1 MATSVTSSARCW
13 SPVADLAKA
22 RKRGLKKG
30 NGVSLPGHLVLA
42 AVLLTGSLSVLADE
56 AADTFNRLYGE
67 DLKGVAATPSPADDV
82 ALAKQMLEDTKKA
95 GGAPALLVLLCETA
109 YELAAKNPAA
119 YPTATAAMDL
129 LAAKVPEK
137 KAECLQKNA
146 AVYQKQ
152 YATARGDA
160 RTKAGEKAIEVL
172 GVLAEAQ
179 AAAGEVEDAGA
190 SLRQALAVATAI
202 KSESRA
208 GLQARL
214 AGLASHEKIEKQ
226 IEAVKAKIGADPGD
240 AASRKELVRLY
251 LVDMDLP
258 AEAAKF
264 VNETLD
270 EPTRK
275 YVPAAAK
282 PVPEAPEAACAE
294 LGDWYKALAD
304 QATTPAS
311 KGAMLRRA
319 QGYFQRFLA
328 IHTAEDLGR
337 TAAALTLKRIEAALA
352 KLSGAAE
359 PKFYPSV
366 LSADLG
372 HGVTMKFAL
381 IRPGRFAMGSP
392 IAEQG
397 RDRNEGPQHEVAIT
411 KPFYLG
417 VTEVAQAQYEA
428 VMETNP
434 SKFRGPTNPV
444 DSVDWKEAAAFC
456 RKLSEKTG
464 KAFRL
469 PTEAEWEYACRAGT
483 SARYFFGDSDNALAE
498 YAWWHANSEGKT
510 HPVGQKRPNGWG
522 LYDMLGNVMEWCA
535 DRYGSYPSEACVDPQ
550 GPDSGSAHVTRG
562 RSYDYG
568 KSEYFRCA
576 VRNSYYDPAFRHR
589 YGFRCAGTP

>member
-1 MATSVTSSARCW
+1 V
-13 SPVADLAKA
+13 
-22 RKRGLKKG
+22 
-30 NGVSLPGHLVLA
+30 NLPGHLVLA

-56 AADTFNRLYGE
+56 VADTFNKLYGE
-67 DLKGVAATPSPADDV
+67 DLKRVAATPSPADDV

-95 GGAPALLVLLCETA
+95 GGAPAFLVLLCETA
-109 YELAAKNPAA
+109 YELAAKDPAA
-119 YPTATAAMDL
+119 CPTATAAMDL

-137 KAECLQKNA
+137 KIECLQKSA

-152 YATARGDA
+152 YAMARGNA

-179 AAAGEVEDAGA
+179 AAEGDLDDAGT
-190 SLRQALAVATAI
+190 SLRQALALATAI

-226 IEAVKAKIGADPGD
+226 IEAVKAKLDADPGD
-240 AASRKELVRLY
+240 ADSRKELVRLY
-251 LVDMDLP
+251 LVEVDRP

-270 EPTRK
+270 GPTRK

-282 PVPEAPEAACAE
+282 PVSEAPEAACTE
-294 LGDWYKALAD
+294 LGDWYKGLAD
-304 QATTPAS
+304 QAATPVS

-319 QGYFQRFLA
+319 QGYYQRFLA
-328 IHTAEDLGR
+328 LHTAEDLGR

-352 KLSGAAE
+352 KLSGAEE
-359 PKFYPSV
+359 PKFHPSS
-366 LSADLG
+366 LTADLG
-372 HGVTMKFAL
+372 KGVTMRFVL
-381 IRPGRFAMGSP
+381 IRPGKFVMGSP
-392 IAEQG
+392 IAERG

-417 VTEVAQAQYEA
+417 VTEVTQAQYEA

-444 DSVDWKEAAAFC
+444 DAVEWKDAAEFC
-456 RKLSEKTG
+456 RKLSEKMG

-498 YAWWHANSEGKT
+498 YVWWHANSENKP
-510 HPVGQKRPNGWG
+510 HPVGQKKPNAWG
-522 LYDMLGNVMEWCA
+522 LYDMLGNVLEWCA
-535 DRYGSYPSEACVDPQ
+535 DRSGSYPSEACVDPQ
-550 GPDSGSAHVTRG
+550 GPDSGSARVTRG
-562 RSYDYG
+562 GSCDYG
-568 KSEYFRCA
+568 KSDNFRCA
-576 VRNSYYDPAFRHR
+576 ARYIGYDQGFGHR
-589 YGFRCAGTP
+589 YGFRCASTP